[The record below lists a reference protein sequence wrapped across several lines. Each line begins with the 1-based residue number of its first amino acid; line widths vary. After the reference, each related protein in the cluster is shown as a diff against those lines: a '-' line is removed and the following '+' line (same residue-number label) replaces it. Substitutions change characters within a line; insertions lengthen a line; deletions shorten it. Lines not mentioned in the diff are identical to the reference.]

1 MISILEKLNTNI
13 NYIDFPKDEYI
24 NIQKR
29 FNSNKSVFTVR
40 VSNEYNNYK
49 INQVLDTPF
58 GFKVIVVNII
68 ILKDIKKYDF
78 YSKLSNE
85 QINLLNTYKRFNIIE
100 LRKMN

>member
-1 MISILEKLNTNI
+1 MISILEKLNIDI

-78 YSKLSNE
+78 YSKLSNG
-85 QINLLNTYKRFNIIE
+85 QINLLNKYKRFNIIE
-100 LRKMN
+100 LRKRN

>member
-1 MISILEKLNTNI
+1 MISILEKLNTDI

-85 QINLLNTYKRFNIIE
+85 QINLLNKYKRFNIIE

>member
-1 MISILEKLNTNI
+1 MISILEKLNMDI

-85 QINLLNTYKRFNIIE
+85 QINLLNKYKRFKIIE
-100 LRKMN
+100 LRKRN